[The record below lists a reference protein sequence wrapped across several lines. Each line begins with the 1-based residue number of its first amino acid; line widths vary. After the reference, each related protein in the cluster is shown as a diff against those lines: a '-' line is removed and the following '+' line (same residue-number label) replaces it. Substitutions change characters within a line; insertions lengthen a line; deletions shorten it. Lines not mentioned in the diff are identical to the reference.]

1 MDFQDLVDS
10 PQKIKT
16 LAGSVAF
23 MVVFPIYFA
32 VLPSL
37 IDENISGGSAPG
49 FSGSINVIFEES
61 EITQSESI
69 TLGDGESHDTF
80 FDLMLD
86 YERIIGYVELQVLCF
101 DGDDPGP
108 GFTDSVDGASDLSD
122 LDGIEDQSDSG
133 ECSGG
138 GDGGFSMRW
147 DVTENYTGESY
158 TSENMSESEIRN
170 LWVDG
175 GKGRGAWL
183 ATITASIE
191 AAPIA
196 GGLIDDDEE
205 FEIIWT
211 AVHYIITMESA

>member
-1 MDFQDLVDS
+1 MDFQDLVDT
-10 PQKIKT
+10 PQKVKT
-16 LAGSVAF
+16 LVGSVAF

-37 IDENISGGSAPG
+37 IDEDISGGSSSG
-49 FSGSINVIFEES
+49 LSGSINVIFEES
-61 EITQSESI
+61 EITLSESV

-80 FDLMLD
+80 FDLLLD
-86 YERIIGYVELQVLCF
+86 YERILGYVELQVICF

-138 GDGGFSMRW
+138 GGGGFSMRW

-170 LWVDG
+170 LWADG
-175 GKGRGAWL
+175 GKGRGTWL

-196 GGLIDDDEE
+196 GGLIDNDEE
-205 FEIIWT
+205 FEITWT
-211 AVHYIITMESA
+211 AVHYNLTIEPA

>member
-10 PQKIKT
+10 PQKVKT

-23 MVVFPIYFA
+23 LVIFPIYFA

-37 IDENISGGSAPG
+37 IDEDISAGSSPG
-49 FSGSINVIFEES
+49 LSGSINVIFEES
-61 EITQSESI
+61 EITLSESV

-80 FDLMLD
+80 FDLILD
-86 YERIIGYVELQVLCF
+86 YERILGYVELQVLCF

-138 GDGGFSMRW
+138 GGGGFSMRW

-175 GKGRGAWL
+175 GKGRGTWL

-196 GGLIDDDEE
+196 GGLIDNDEE
-205 FEIIWT
+205 FEITWT
-211 AVHYIITMESA
+211 AVHYNLTIESA

>member
-10 PQKIKT
+10 PQKVKT

-37 IDENISGGSAPG
+37 IDEDISGGSSSG
-49 FSGSINVIFEES
+49 LSGSINVIFEES
-61 EITQSESI
+61 EITLSESV

-80 FDLMLD
+80 FDLILD
-86 YERIIGYVELQVLCF
+86 YERILGYVELQVLCF

-138 GDGGFSMRW
+138 GGGGFSMRW

-175 GKGRGAWL
+175 GKGRGTWL

-196 GGLIDDDEE
+196 GGLIDNDEE
-205 FEIIWT
+205 FEITWT
-211 AVHYIITMESA
+211 AVHYNLTIESA

>member
-10 PQKIKT
+10 PQKVKT
-16 LAGSVAF
+16 LAGSIAF

-37 IDENISGGSAPG
+37 IDEDISGGSSPG
-49 FSGSINVIFEES
+49 LSGSINVIFEES
-61 EITQSESI
+61 EITLSESV

-80 FDLMLD
+80 FDLMLEN
-86 YERIIGYVELQVLCF
+86 ERILGYVELQVLCF

-138 GDGGFSMRW
+138 GGGGFSMRW

-170 LWVDG
+170 IWVDS
-175 GKGRGAWL
+175 GKGRGTWL

-196 GGLIDDDEE
+196 GGFIDDDEE
-205 FEIIWT
+205 FEITWT
-211 AVHYIITMESA
+211 AVHYNLTIEPA

>member
-10 PQKIKT
+10 PQKVKT

-37 IDENISGGSAPG
+37 IDEDISGGSSPG

-61 EITQSESI
+61 EITLSESV
-69 TLGDGESHDTF
+69 TLGDGESHDAF

-86 YERIIGYVELQVLCF
+86 YERILGYVELQVLCF

-138 GDGGFSMRW
+138 GGGGFSMRW

-158 TSENMSESEIRN
+158 TSENMSENEIRN
-170 LWVDG
+170 IWVDS
-175 GKGRGAWL
+175 GKGRGTWL

-196 GGLIDDDEE
+196 GGFIDDDEE
-205 FEIIWT
+205 FEITWT
-211 AVHYIITMESA
+211 AVHYNLTIEPA

>member
-10 PQKIKT
+10 PQKVKT

-37 IDENISGGSAPG
+37 IDEDISGGSSPG
-49 FSGSINVIFEES
+49 LSGSINVIFEES
-61 EITQSESI
+61 EITLSESV

-80 FDLMLD
+80 FDLMLEN
-86 YERIIGYVELQVLCF
+86 ERILGYVELQVLCF

-138 GDGGFSMRW
+138 GGGGFSMRW

-158 TSENMSESEIRN
+158 TSENMSENEIRN
-170 LWVDG
+170 IWVDS
-175 GKGRGAWL
+175 GKGRGTWL

-196 GGLIDDDEE
+196 GGFIDDDEE
-205 FEIIWT
+205 FEITWT
-211 AVHYIITMESA
+211 AVHYNLTIEPA

>member
-10 PQKIKT
+10 PQKVKT

-37 IDENISGGSAPG
+37 IDEDISGGSSPG
-49 FSGSINVIFEES
+49 LSGSINVIFEES
-61 EITQSESI
+61 EITLSESV

-86 YERIIGYVELQVLCF
+86 YERILGYVELQVLCF

-138 GDGGFSMRW
+138 GGGGFSMRW

-158 TSENMSESEIRN
+158 TSENMSENEIRN
-170 LWVDG
+170 IWVDS
-175 GKGRGAWL
+175 GKGRGTWL

-196 GGLIDDDEE
+196 GGFIDDDEE
-205 FEIIWT
+205 FEITWT
-211 AVHYIITMESA
+211 AVHYNLTIEPA

>member
-10 PQKIKT
+10 PQKVKT
-16 LAGSVAF
+16 LAVSVAF

-37 IDENISGGSAPG
+37 IDEDISGGSSPG

-61 EITQSESI
+61 EITLSESV
-69 TLGDGESHDTF
+69 TLGDGESHDAF

-86 YERIIGYVELQVLCF
+86 YERILGYVELQVLCF

-138 GDGGFSMRW
+138 GGGGFSMRW

-158 TSENMSESEIRN
+158 TSENMSENEIRN
-170 LWVDG
+170 IWVDS
-175 GKGRGAWL
+175 GKGRGTWL

-196 GGLIDDDEE
+196 GGFIDDDEE
-205 FEIIWT
+205 FEITWT
-211 AVHYIITMESA
+211 AVHYNLTIEPA